1 MNWMWSLFI
10 KFYMESITNWYIF
23 CFKNC
28 TDLQKLY
35 IHQADKNGLVSGRV
49 KGQNN
54 FSKLNNFC
62 KQLKEQSGKFI
73 FGNLKYFSH
82 QLCEFLSPSLTFTN
96 HVQWVG
102 VNSLNTNTIL
112 STQSWVFLTKCVNNL
127 LRLQFEEYWALWRF
141 AYFIYEGK
149 YAAGIAT
156 ADLKGRKPG
165 INTH

>member
-1 MNWMWSLFI
+1 MCWTNLARKIYIFFGASFTPCCNLFSYSKKRRKKKLRPTDACNICNFGSRIRSLNVKLQYLQEKTWIECSWSLFI

-62 KQLKEQSGKFI
+62 KKLKEQSGKFI

-96 HVQWVG
+96 LC
-102 VNSLNTNTIL
+102 N
-112 STQSWVFLTKCVNNL
+112 
-127 LRLQFEEYWALWRF
+127 E
-141 AYFIYEGK
+141 
-149 YAAGIAT
+149 
-156 ADLKGRKPG
+156 
-165 INTH
+165 